1 MQPAITSDKTHFAMR
16 LASLC
21 VLVTQAAALSAP
33 RPRVAVV
40 GPAGDTV
47 ADAVAVRSNDAD
59 VTRCID
65 GQAGYVDAAVVCADG
80 GEEKLSTLAERCAGA
95 RSIVLVAPAGAAD
108 EDDGFSLP
116 NPLKLLDGAAETNDV
131 DEVAER
137 CRNAG
142 SRVAVVRHGPL
153 FGAGARDAAARHP
166 PPPSRLAKLGHR
178 RRGQRRAARAQHAR

>member
-1 MQPAITSDKTHFAMR
+1 MR

-47 ADAVAVRSNDAD
+47 ADAVAVRLNDAD
-59 VTRCID
+59 VMRCTD
-65 GQAGYVDAAVVCADG
+65 GSAGYVDAAVVCADG
-80 GEEKLSTLAERCAGA
+80 GEEKLSALAERCAGA
-95 RSIVLVAPAGAAD
+95 RAIVLVAPAGSAD
-108 EDDGFSLP
+108 EDEGFALP

-131 DEVAER
+131 EEVAER

-153 FGAGARDAAARHP
+153 FGAGARDADVVAR
-166 PPPSRLAKLGHR
+166 GD
-178 RRGQRRAARAQHAR
+178 

>member
-1 MQPAITSDKTHFAMR
+1 MR

-47 ADAVAVRSNDAD
+47 ADAVAVRLNDAD

-95 RSIVLVAPAGAAD
+95 RSIVLVAPAGSTD

-116 NPLKLLDGAAETNDV
+116 NPLKLLDQAVTKHVE
-131 DEVAER
+131 EEAER
-137 CRNAG
+137 
-142 SRVAVVRHGPL
+142 
-153 FGAGARDAAARHP
+153 
-166 PPPSRLAKLGHR
+166 
-178 RRGQRRAARAQHAR
+178 

>member
-1 MQPAITSDKTHFAMR
+1 MR
-16 LASLC
+16 LPSLC

-47 ADAVAVRSNDAD
+47 ADAVAVRLNDAD

-108 EDDGFSLP
+108 EDEGFSLP
-116 NPLKLLDGAAETNDV
+116 NPLKL
-131 DEVAER
+131 
-137 CRNAG
+137 
-142 SRVAVVRHGPL
+142 
-153 FGAGARDAAARHP
+153 
-166 PPPSRLAKLGHR
+166 
-178 RRGQRRAARAQHAR
+178 